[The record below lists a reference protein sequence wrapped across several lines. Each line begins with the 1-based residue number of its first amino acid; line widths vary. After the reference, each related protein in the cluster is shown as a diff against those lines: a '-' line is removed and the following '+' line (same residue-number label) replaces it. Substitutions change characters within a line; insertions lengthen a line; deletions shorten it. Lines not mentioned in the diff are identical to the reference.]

1 MLRQRP
7 AGDKSWLIAC
17 SDTTLGKVG
26 EELDLSDTHLSYGD
40 FKEAKF
46 IGTGAIKLNRAN
58 LTHADLSGSEFTTDG
73 AYGDASIAFTEAD
86 LSHADLSGSKLT
98 ADGAYGDASIA
109 FTEADLSHADLSGS
123 DLTASAGAY
132 GDATI
137 AFTEADLSHANLSG
151 SKLTADGAYGDAS
164 IAFTEA
170 DLSHADLSDSD
181 LTASAGAYGDA
192 TIAFTEANL
201 AHAELSD
208 SKLTAGIVIGLSPSL
223 FSTHLPPSPSP
234 MPPSPPPL
242 SEQCGCDELRNAA
255 TEGGEGLC
263 LKKKHE
269 EGRTVCTGISG
280 GGVQPCPSDHRL
292 CSAKTLRQ
300 NCTDTKKWKKCRK
313 FLKKGKCRKRRAAL
327 RKCKKTCG
335 LCQP

>member
-1 MLRQRP
+1 VLAFTPPSPPPPFSPSPPPLPSPPSPPPLPAPPCTVEMLRQRP

-86 LSHADLSGSKLT
+86 LSHAD
-98 ADGAYGDASIA
+98 
-109 FTEADLSHADLSGS
+109 
-123 DLTASAGAY
+123 
-132 GDATI
+132 
-137 AFTEADLSHANLSG
+137 LSG

-300 NCTDTKKWKKCRK
+300 NCTDTKKRKKCRK